1 MADCVV
7 VSFADGSIRVG
18 HPVLCNAELC
28 SGYAQQA
35 PGYVTHKVMDTSLL
49 PMRVYREAWTLVGGM
64 FLEIDMEKAKEI
76 QRDLWREAREPLLL
90 ALDALWMRAQE
101 ENDTAAMAAIHIAK
115 DDLRDVTLTNLSS
128 VTTPEELYAVWPAVL
143 GER

>member
-1 MADCVV
+1 
-7 VSFADGSIRVG
+7 
-18 HPVLCNAELC
+18 
-28 SGYAQQA
+28 
-35 PGYVTHKVMDTSLL
+35 
-49 PMRVYREAWTLVGGM
+49 MRVYREAWTLVGGI
-64 FLEIDMEKAKEI
+64 FLDIDMEKAKEI
-76 QRDLWREAREPLLL
+76 QRDLWREARAPLLL